1 VIKRPSFTLRRYI
14 TVQVSEGSLSRLS
27 FLQSQTSTRTAF
39 QKQRPLKLF
48 SDPQPCKQNPKTKI
62 YPFNQKI
69 NIEKKK
75 RKKKK
80 RALDAQ

>member
-48 SDPQPCKQNPKTKI
+48 SDPQPCKQTPKAKFSHSTKKEI
-62 YPFNQKI
+62 VK
-69 NIEKKK
+69 KKK